1 MDCMTRVT
9 STGYSS
15 RQPLKTRNLKQHMA
29 EHKKLEIGQI
39 LKYDTN
45 GYRRRGIRT
54 DEAVNSGTAATVT
67 DAKGKSAPEQV
78 EQPKPQNGAE
88 KPAVQTNSKPETAQT
103 ITQENVQTQ
112 NKKTDLSNPETS
124 LKPETAKPA
133 AEEKPQ
139 ATSPNTNKPTVQE
152 KLQTGEQNTA
162 KPAETPKTDVKPAN
176 NNIVLNERGTYD
188 VKIKGEPTRTFSSE
202 ADAKKFL
209 DNMTKPKSNNGAIVL
224 NERGTYDVKI
234 KGEPT
239 RTFTS
244 QTDAQKFLNNMETK
258 ANPNP
263 AASVDNITGNNGS
276 KIADAGQKA
285 AQEIKAST
293 KPAGN
298 LTPIEAGKAPFN
310 KKFWGNGE
318 IKLEAD
324 KLNYKPQQPVV
335 QLGAKPG
342 LTPINPAKAPFNKKF
357 WGNGEIKLEAD
368 KLNYKPQQPVVQLGA
383 KPSLTPIDPAKAPFN
398 KNFWGNGEIKL
409 EADKLNYKPQQPVVQ
424 LGAKPGLTPIDP
436 AKAPFN
442 KKFWGN
448 GNIKPDASNL
458 SYKPQS
464 GKVVLGKPNAGK
476 GKFSLSGLFKGKST
490 PKILKTKGGKFGA
503 AAAAVVA
510 VGAGLY
516 AAASAVS
523 TGSGYTTTNIQ
534 SPKGYVDLLR
544 GYEQIH
550 GGNESE
556 RLAKIIA

>member
-1 MDCMTRVT
+1 MTRVT

-124 LKPETAKPA
+124 SKPETAKPA

-139 ATSPNTNKPTVQE
+139 AASPNTNKPTVQE

-176 NNIVLNERGTYD
+176 NN
-188 VKIKGEPTRTFSSE
+188 
-202 ADAKKFL
+202 
-209 DNMTKPKSNNGAIVL
+209 IVL

-357 WGNGEIKLEAD
+357 WSNGEIKLEAD

-383 KPSLTPIDPAKAPFN
+383 KPN
-398 KNFWGNGEIKL
+398 
-409 EADKLNYKPQQPVVQ
+409 
-424 LGAKPGLTPIDP
+424 LTPIDP